1 LALIVLFVCA
11 PLVAGAQEVPPPV
24 PISTED
30 APPAP
35 PPASPATTPPPP
47 AATTG
52 PAAGTSSFM
61 DTRLN
66 FTCTHEDFFR
76 DPQVLPT
83 APGFHCGRPNTLGIL
98 FFDNY
103 DTRYTGFETL
113 THLALYKHYDV
124 GHWDVEGGL
133 IIRMNEFSE
142 ENIRLSDGGSYIRAA
157 YWFDETRQERDRIA
171 LVAFPVSSDRM
182 RLGFSYRISWGGS
195 PEFFK
200 PNPDIPGS
208 SGKNPEAVP
217 GAKLQYD
224 NDRMYAYV
232 GMKSTLL
239 LDPTIN
245 EKRGV
250 VAYLAGFGIDITPM
264 FHVDVNG
271 GLFDRGKNE
280 AEDVLGKPVV
290 LYGGS
295 VQVVLHDGIPVG
307 SSIDYAL
314 YRNDPDSIARLFKK
328 EAYPSGVSWLVSP
341 EFTMI
346 GQTLKDPNAPGATRT
361 QLGFAGDLNVRLK
374 LDTLRLKLDVM
385 ARDLAYILHSVP
397 SLPTYW
403 DFPDSYQTTPELF
416 AAAGGDYY
424 FPDSQ
429 VTVGLT
435 LGLDRPATLT
445 TPTAEMIP
453 GNLTSSTT
461 IVVRNDASRSVLP
474 PGADVAWVWAVKG
487 TLRKDFGDSFA
498 ALLDVYYQYDP
509 NTVRYDRS
517 SSDGSFNVAE
527 FATFD
532 QLGFDITLQARF

>member
-1 LALIVLFVCA
+1 
-11 PLVAGAQEVPPPV
+11 
-24 PISTED
+24 
-30 APPAP
+30 
-35 PPASPATTPPPP
+35 
-47 AATTG
+47 
-52 PAAGTSSFM
+52 
-61 DTRLN
+61 
-66 FTCTHEDFFR
+66 
-76 DPQVLPT
+76 
-83 APGFHCGRPNTLGIL
+83 
-98 FFDNY
+98 
-103 DTRYTGFETL
+103 
-113 THLALYKHYDV
+113 
-124 GHWDVEGGL
+124 
-133 IIRMNEFSE
+133 MNEFSE

-157 YWFDETRQERDRIA
+157 YWFDETRKQPDRVA

-250 VAYLAGFGIDITPM
+250 VAYLAGLGIDITPM
-264 FHVDVNG
+264 IHFDVNG

-295 VQVVLHDGIPVG
+295 LQLVVHDGIPVG

-328 EAYPSGVSWLVSP
+328 ESYPSGVSWLVSP
-341 EFTMI
+341 ELTMI
-346 GQTLKDPNAPGATRT
+346 AQTLKDPNAPGATRT
-361 QLGFAGDLNVRLK
+361 QLGFAGDLNVRVK
-374 LDTLRLKLDVM
+374 IDTLRLELDVM

-416 AAAGGDYY
+416 AALGGDFY

-429 VTVGLT
+429 VTAGLT
-435 LGLDRPATLT
+435 VGLDRPATLT
-445 TPTAEMIP
+445 TTTAEMLP
-453 GNLTSSTT
+453 GNLTTSTT
-461 IVVRNDASRSVLP
+461 IVVRNDSSRSVLP
-474 PGADVAWVWAVKG
+474 PGADVAWV
-487 TLRKDFGDSFA
+487 
-498 ALLDVYYQYDP
+498 
-509 NTVRYDRS
+509 
-517 SSDGSFNVAE
+517 
-527 FATFD
+527 
-532 QLGFDITLQARF
+532 